1 MNKLRVVDL
10 KKLAKNRGLK
20 GYSGLKKANLIR
32 FIQNRIEVAPAKA
45 PAPSVNL
52 SKMRVV
58 NLRKVA
64 KNRGL
69 KGYSGLKKANLI
81 RFIQK
86 QNQKSPSPPTNTR
99 VYRCVEKLRQKMPLG
114 KAIAICQKSTKQKYS
129 NIGNAPAP
137 APTQKLVKN
146 KKNNKIKMSLFDVSK
161 GVLLAKE
168 YKDDIDPTGMLAS
181 EKYDG
186 VRAIWDGKNLRSRND
201 KIFYAPQWFLDM
213 LPKNYPLDGELF
225 LKRGSFEAT
234 FSIVSKKVPIDEEW
248 KRIKYVVFDL
258 PNSDQIF
265 VNRLVDLQNIVRQT
279 CHQIPKCPIEF
290 AEHVVIKSKNHMK
303 QMFQNIVSQ
312 GGEGIMLR
320 DPKSLYQQKRTKNLL
335 KVKPTDDAEA
345 VIENMVEGQGKDSGR
360 MGALK
365 VHLAKNPSIK
375 FKIGSGFTDKL
386 RQDFWNK
393 KEHYIGNEVT
403 FGYKGLTAKGVPRHP
418 VFIRKKLDKA
428 Y

>member
-20 GYSGLKKANLIR
+20 GYSGLKKANLVR
-32 FIQNRIEVAPAKA
+32 
-45 PAPSVNL
+45 
-52 SKMRVV
+52 
-58 NLRKVA
+58 
-64 KNRGL
+64 
-69 KGYSGLKKANLI
+69 LI
-81 RFIQK
+81 
-86 QNQKSPSPPTNTR
+86 QNQKSPSPPKKSPGPPTNTR

-137 APTQKLVKN
+137 VPTQKIVKN

-201 KIFYAPQWFLDM
+201 KIFYAPQWFLDV

-265 VNRLVDLQNIVRQT
+265 VNRLVELQNIV
-279 CHQIPKCPIEF
+279 CQIPKCPIEF
-290 AEHVVIKSKNHMK
+290 AEHFVIQSKNHMK

-335 KVKPTDDAEA
+335 KLKPTDDAEA
-345 VIENMVEGQGKDSGR
+345 VIESMVEGQGKDSGR

-386 RQDFWNK
+386 RQDFWDAQ
-393 KEHYIGNEVT
+393 EHYIGNEVT